1 MGDLTRLSISPA
13 WRTEAVTA
21 QFEVGLKELA
31 FDAQGMLTLAG
42 VAMASGMSCHC
53 SEAKAA
59 SRTQAM

>member
-31 FDAQGMLTLAG
+31 FDAHGMLTLAG

-53 SEAKAA
+53 S
-59 SRTQAM
+59 